1 MKYKYIKQIIRGAH
15 NDIQHQNNAH
25 PKNCPIDCDGVQLT
39 NAQCHMV
46 PISILWYPESWN
58 KVFRSKHIIQSTGIF
73 DISRMVNSTIFYGN
87 LRLSYIQAFYT
98 QIWNRQR
105 IMPSDCFFIH
115 HNILDVSK
123 MVNVSVVDNL
133 CVAYQCSIGFCK
145 WTWYGSCVLIFRVAW
160 CFILLPNISERCLI
174 CHYAC
179 LRIIE
184 QSLTTDSCLVRR
196 VQYVWIGQAILILY
210 LFRCKLECSGMI
222 NESI

>member
-1 MKYKYIKQIIRGAH
+1 MGCSWHMHNVRLYLYPYYDIENHETKSSGVNTSSNPQVFLTFQEWLTVQYSTAICDSVTYKH
-15 NDIQHQNNAH
+15 
-25 PKNCPIDCDGVQLT
+25 
-39 NAQCHMV
+39 
-46 PISILWYPESWN
+46 
-58 KVFRSKHIIQSTGIF
+58 
-73 DISRMVNSTIFYGN
+73 
-87 LRLSYIQAFYT
+87 FYT

-133 CVAYQCSIGFCK
+133 CVAYQCSIAFCK

-160 CFILLPNISERCLI
+160 WFILLPNISERCLI

-184 QSLTTDSCLVRR
+184 QSLTMDPCLVRR

-222 NESI
+222 NEYI